1 MINNVVLVGRLT
13 RDPELRYTPS
23 NVASVSFTIAV
34 DRQFQSANGE
44 RQADFISCVAWRQS
58 AEFLAKYIKKV
69 YMVGITGSIQ
79 TRNYQAQDGTTRYVT
94 EVVCNSVQNLQGRN
108 DASASDNQGYQAQPA
123 PRVSAAPRAQEK
135 QPDSFDVSE
144 VAEDDLPF

>member
-1 MINNVVLVGRLT
+1 MINSVVLVGRIT
-13 RDPELRYTPS
+13 KDPELRYTPS
-23 NVASVSFTIAV
+23 NVATVSFSLAI
-34 DRQFQSANGE
+34 DRAFQSSTGE
-44 RQADFISCVAWRQS
+44 RQADFINCVAWRQS
-58 AEFLAKYIKKV
+58 AEFLAKYVKKG
-69 YMVGITGSIQ
+69 YMVGVTGSIQ

-108 DASASDNQGYQAQPA
+108 DAAVDNSGYQAQSA
-123 PRVSAAPRAQEK
+123 PRVQEK

>member
-1 MINNVVLVGRLT
+1 
-13 RDPELRYTPS
+13 
-23 NVASVSFTIAV
+23 
-34 DRQFQSANGE
+34 
-44 RQADFISCVAWRQS
+44 
-58 AEFLAKYIKKV
+58 
-69 YMVGITGSIQ
+69 MVGVTGSIQ

-108 DASASDNQGYQAQPA
+108 DAAVDNSGYQAQSA
-123 PRVSAAPRAQEK
+123 PRVQEK

>member
-23 NVASVSFTIAV
+23 NVANVQFTIAV

-58 AEFLAKYIKKV
+58 AEFLAKYVKKG

-108 DASASDNQGYQAQPA
+108 DASAADNQGYQAQPA
-123 PRVSAAPRAQEK
+123 PRVNNAPRAQEK